1 MCMITKEKELE
12 KTLVYEIG
20 LGLQSCNYA
29 FEKVENQKKY
39 ILDLTTLKDLSLE
52 GVLFAFEEIYHEE
65 WKYLLAAWLLFPI
78 VNSLQVNNMNS
89 EVDISELFNSNLKGE
104 TIISFSKSIDISL
117 DYEEVFE
124 TIELSLD
131 YKKIRNILKTIFNV
145 IKETNDTV
153 YLELDHALI

>member
-1 MCMITKEKELE
+1 MCMMITKEKGLE

-52 GVLFAFEEIYHEE
+52 GVLYAFEEIYHEE
-65 WKYLLAAWLLFPI
+65 WKYLLAAWLVFPI
-78 VNSLQVNNMNS
+78 VTSLQVNNS
-89 EVDISELFNSNLKGE
+89 EADISQLFNTNLKGE
-104 TIISFSKSIDISL
+104 TIISCSESIDISL
-117 DYEEVFE
+117 DYEEIFE

-131 YKKIRNILKTIFNV
+131 CEEIRNILKPLFNV
-145 IKETNDTV
+145 LRETDDTV
-153 YLELDHALI
+153 YLALDHALI